1 MTITKK
7 YETIKVPRMR
17 KINNNC
23 LIFIILI
30 LISFRTYGQ
39 SEPDKP
45 DEHHFQHHEIEFF
58 SGLGLIPQSINEEGE
73 KQVIAIP
80 VLGFDYEYWF
90 NHKIGLGSSNDVELS
105 SYVVEK
111 EEDEHIDRE
120 YAFSTALVFLYEPI
134 KGWKLFAGPG
144 YEYEKSESFGILKI
158 GTELNKNFQDGWSAG
173 IALVYNIKEVN
184 SNFSFGLTIGKRLGK
199 K

>member
-1 MTITKK
+1 
-7 YETIKVPRMR
+7 
-17 KINNNC
+17 
-23 LIFIILI
+23 
-30 LISFRTYGQ
+30 
-39 SEPDKP
+39 
-45 DEHHFQHHEIEFF
+45 
-58 SGLGLIPQSINEEGE
+58 
-73 KQVIAIP
+73 
-80 VLGFDYEYWF
+80 
-90 NHKIGLGSSNDVELS
+90 VELS